1 MQQAHKQRIVGATVL
16 LALGLIFIPMVLD
29 FSQED
34 RVRIKNA
41 EIPPAPDTMKM
52 EVLPLDVWSQKI
64 DPQVN
69 RDTRII
75 EAPQKTKPA
84 PQEKPAAKEA
94 RVNTETPKPAVAP
107 EAKVVIQK
115 PEAEPEKPP
124 PGGTTAWVVQVAS
137 LSVEKKA
144 FELRDTLRKAGHP
157 AFVEQVN
164 TAKGIVFRV
173 KAGPVLE
180 HGKAEKMKNEIKRAT
195 KLNGLVMLHR

>member
-1 MQQAHKQRIVGATVL
+1 M

-41 EIPPAPDTMKM
+41 EIPPGPDVMKM

-69 RDTRII
+69 RDTRIV
-75 EAPQKTKPA
+75 ETPQKAAPA
-84 PQEKPAAKEA
+84 PQTKPIAKEPQA
-94 RVNTETPKPAVAP
+94 KAATPKS
-107 EAKVVIQK
+107 EAKATPKAQEAAHKPK
-115 PEAEPEKPP
+115 PEADKPV
-124 PGGTTAWVVQVAS
+124 PGGAQAWVVQVAS
-137 LSVEKKA
+137 LTVEKKA

-157 AFVEQVN
+157 AFVERVK
-164 TAKGIVFRV
+164 TAKGLVFRV

-180 HGKAEKMKNEIKRAT
+180 HAKAEKMKNEIKRAT